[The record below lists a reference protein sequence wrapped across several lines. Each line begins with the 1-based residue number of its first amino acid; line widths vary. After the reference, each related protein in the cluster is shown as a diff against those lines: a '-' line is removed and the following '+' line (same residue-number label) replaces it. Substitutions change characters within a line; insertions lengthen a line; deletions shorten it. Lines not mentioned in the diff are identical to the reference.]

1 MWEEEQPQ
9 RQKPESGLQLNKSRN
24 HLPGGNQ
31 HSCWMLDA
39 VWMAKQLN
47 GSFHMDLAI
56 LWYLLLGGGSL
67 KMLRSCASY
76 VTGRI
81 LPVLSSAV
89 DNVHSHSG
97 NWKTL
102 SLPWLLGAFPPLE
115 HYLCSCKSINLLWCH
130 AETKTT
136 HLPIEDGW
144 SSSCGETV
152 CPTDAVSTPRNDRHI
167 SQIRHRNPQRCYR

>member
-1 MWEEEQPQ
+1 
-9 RQKPESGLQLNKSRN
+9 
-24 HLPGGNQ
+24 
-31 HSCWMLDA
+31 MLDA

-47 GSFHMDLAI
+47 GSFHMDLTI
-56 LWYLLLGGGSL
+56 FWYLLCVCGGVSL
-67 KMLRSCASY
+67 KMLRSYASY
-76 VTGRI
+76 ITVRI
-81 LPVLSSAV
+81 QPVLSSAV

-136 HLPIEDGW
+136 HLPIEASW
-144 SSSCGETV
+144 SSSCGEAA
-152 CPTDAVSTPRNDRHI
+152 CPTDAVSTPQNDRLI
-167 SQIRHRNPQRCYR
+167 SQTQHRNPQRRYR